1 MTSEINHST
10 VDPPQTLNGGV
21 GKGTVETASGRGGS
35 VAGFINDEPLPD
47 GTNLWDVCISRQ
59 AQLHSPIE
67 LLLEELKY
75 EGGLGGARLKV
86 LAELQAILRS
96 TPVGVDADEAV
107 QVPAW
112 HLTIL
117 TRWAMERLG

>member
-1 MTSEINHST
+1 MSSEINHST
-10 VDPPQTLNGGV
+10 VGPPQTLKGGV
-21 GKGTVETASGRGGS
+21 STGTVETASGRGGS
-35 VAGFINDEPLPD
+35 VAGLINEALPD

-59 AQLHSPIE
+59 AQLYSPIE
-67 LLLEELKY
+67 LLLEELKH

-112 HLTIL
+112 HLILL

>member
-1 MTSEINHST
+1 MSSEISHST
-10 VDPPQTLNGGV
+10 VDPPQTPFGGV
-21 GKGTVETASGRGGS
+21 GIGTVEPASGQGGS
-35 VAGFINDEPLPD
+35 VAGFINEPLPD

-117 TRWAMERLG
+117 TRWVMERLG

>member
-1 MTSEINHST
+1 MTEINNST
-10 VDPPQTLNGGV
+10 VGPPQPLSNGGV
-21 GKGTVETASGRGGS
+21 STGTVETASGRGGS
-35 VAGFINDEPLPD
+35 VAGFTNEQLPD

-67 LLLEELKY
+67 SLLEELRY

-86 LAELQAILRS
+86 LAEIQAILRS

-107 QVPAW
+107 QIPAW
-112 HLTIL
+112 HLTLL
-117 TRWAMERLG
+117 TRWCMERLG